1 MFLTQKSTEKHNRA
15 AETSLWT
22 KNMIV
27 LNLLDQS
34 PERERERGFKKG
46 KDRSQIEYRRNENWG
61 RRGMENVGDGCERAF
76 YRNGA
81 GGRLT
86 QLCSGE
92 TLCSQPIW
100 DYMDLPT
107 HTVLHT
113 HTHAGENIF
122 VRLEAGE
129 LKVLCV
135 ARRNQFSFTHH
146 QIFFIHISDSDWL
159 LQIKK
164 SGTSWRPT
172 GGVEKSI
179 FFPLHKCHCP
189 LYLWLAYAEMSSLTR
204 HWRSQRYN
212 R

>member
-1 MFLTQKSTEKHNRA
+1 
-15 AETSLWT
+15 
-22 KNMIV
+22 
-27 LNLLDQS
+27 
-34 PERERERGFKKG
+34 
-46 KDRSQIEYRRNENWG
+46 
-61 RRGMENVGDGCERAF
+61 MENVGDGCERAF

-164 SGTSWRPT
+164 SGTS
-172 GGVEKSI
+172 
-179 FFPLHKCHCP
+179 
-189 LYLWLAYAEMSSLTR
+189 
-204 HWRSQRYN
+204 
-212 R
+212 